1 MSEESAAPGNRPVDK
16 VRVKNITASIWK
28 NTGSKGDFYNATI
41 ENRYK
46 DDDAGTWHTTTSYG
60 ASDLLSLETVAR
72 EAAAK
77 IRALSGQ

>member
-28 NTGSKGDFYNATI
+28 NTGTKGDFYNATI
-41 ENRYK
+41 ENSYK
-46 DDDAGTWHTTTSYG
+46 DDDGKWHTTTSYG
-60 ASDLLSLETVAR
+60 AGDLLSLETVAR
-72 EAAAK
+72 DAAAK

>member
-1 MSEESAAPGNRPVDK
+1 MSEDSAAPGNRPVDK
-16 VRVKNITASIWK
+16 VRVKNISASIWK
-28 NTGSKGDFYNATI
+28 NTGAKGDFYNATI

-46 DDDAGTWHTTTSYG
+46 DQEGVWHTSTSYG

-72 EAAAK
+72 DAAAK